1 MIPKC
6 STQLNSVKN
15 HFQTETSDYIL
26 NDEKFNKPLVI
37 SKDIYDLNNPLDKG
51 GKKKF
56 QIEYFRQTGDEAG
69 YKAAVKKWIM
79 FCMDFLYS
87 YKSTSIHDY
96 SSLNPISKFDRVDK
110 FYNEVNKLI
119 YKVTFRTI
127 SEKYIRQLVLEG
139 KLYLFQIYNKD
150 FSSYSTGTPNM
161 HTLYWKMLFDPLNL
175 RDVVYKL
182 DGQAEIFYRKSS
194 IKKKDIIV
202 HPSNNAIA
210 NKNKSNNKKKST
222 FNYDIIKDRRFTVDQ
237 YQFHVP
243 ITLNFKADAP
253 GNINEMV
260 NSFLKNSQNIYI
272 IGIDRGER
280 HLIYVS
286 LIDEKGNIK
295 KQFSLND
302 IVNEYKDNKYKTDYR
317 GLLDSRESERD
328 QARKDW
334 KTIKTIKEL
343 KEGYLSQV
351 IHKIT
356 RLMIEYKA
364 IIVLEDLNTGFKRSR
379 QKVEKQIYQKFEKML
394 IDKLNYLADKKT
406 DPTKEGG
413 ILKAY
418 QLSNKFESFQKMG
431 KQSGFLFYVP
441 AWNTSK
447 IDSVTGFVNFF
458 DTSYKNIDETKK
470 FFEKFKSITFNKKE
484 NFFEFEVD
492 DYSKFSGKAE
502 GTRAE
507 WVICTN
513 GTRLE
518 SFRNQ
523 EKKSQWDSR
532 EIDLTEEFKKLF
544 MGRIDIDKDI
554 RTQVLEQEDKDFF
567 ERLLYLF
574 RMTVQLRN
582 SITGSDTDY
591 ILSPVPDK
599 NGKFFDSRKAGPGLP
614 DNADANGAYNIARKG
629 LFLIEERIKEAEDM
643 KKIDLSISN
652 KDWLRFVQRNG

>member
-1 MIPKC
+1 
-6 STQLNSVKN
+6 
-15 HFQTETSDYIL
+15 
-26 NDEKFNKPLVI
+26 
-37 SKDIYDLNNPLDKG
+37 
-51 GKKKF
+51 
-56 QIEYFRQTGDEAG
+56 
-69 YKAAVKKWIM
+69 
-79 FCMDFLYS
+79 
-87 YKSTSIHDY
+87 
-96 SSLNPISKFDRVDK
+96 
-110 FYNEVNKLI
+110 
-119 YKVTFRTI
+119 
-127 SEKYIRQLVLEG
+127 
-139 KLYLFQIYNKD
+139 
-150 FSSYSTGTPNM
+150 
-161 HTLYWKMLFDPLNL
+161 
-175 RDVVYKL
+175 
-182 DGQAEIFYRKSS
+182 
-194 IKKKDIIV
+194 
-202 HPSNNAIA
+202 
-210 NKNKSNNKKKST
+210 
-222 FNYDIIKDRRFTVDQ
+222 
-237 YQFHVP
+237 
-243 ITLNFKADAP
+243 
-253 GNINEMV
+253 
-260 NSFLKNSQNIYI
+260 
-272 IGIDRGER
+272 
-280 HLIYVS
+280 
-286 LIDEKGNIK
+286 
-295 KQFSLND
+295 
-302 IVNEYKDNKYKTDYR
+302 
-317 GLLDSRESERD
+317 
-328 QARKDW
+328 
-334 KTIKTIKEL
+334 
-343 KEGYLSQV
+343 
-351 IHKIT
+351 
-356 RLMIEYKA
+356 
-364 IIVLEDLNTGFKRSR
+364 
-379 QKVEKQIYQKFEKML
+379 
-394 IDKLNYLADKKT
+394 
-406 DPTKEGG
+406 
-413 ILKAY
+413 
-418 QLSNKFESFQKMG
+418 MG